1 MNQNEEALLK
11 ESLSEDAFKIL
22 KEAEAEAN
30 AETLKSSTDPKDR
43 IKKELLYNFISRLKT
58 KPARNQSIKNR
69 NTRMNRN
76 NRNNTK
82 KTINKLTNRVNRYSS
97 LSSTP
102 SKATMK
108 NRLFG
113 LFKSRKPVN
122 LGLSNLRK
130 TIKYKLEN
138 NPSVNKI
145 KKNLEREK
153 TMQALYNMR
162 NTNNRYKSAMDGFE

>member
-11 ESLSEDAFKIL
+11 ESWSEDAFKLL
-22 KEAEAEAN
+22 KEAEAN

-43 IKKELLYNFISRLKT
+43 IKKELLYSFISNLKK
-58 KPARNQSIKNR
+58 KPARNQTMKNLKNR
-69 NTRMNRN
+69 NTRM

-108 NRLFG
+108 SRLYN
-113 LFKSRKPVN
+113 LFKPRKPVDS
-122 LGLSNLRK
+122 GLSNLRK
-130 TIKYKLEN
+130 IIKYKLEN

-153 TMQALYNMR
+153 TIQALYNMR